1 VATSRRYRAKRALLA
16 PRRAWGRRRRPI
28 DDPFLRHAVEL
39 HSWSPDLF
47 AFIAAKAGD
56 PELLDAFD
64 RAPGGVVLDVGAYDG
79 AWAEAVL
86 AHGPARVLAFEP
98 DPSGL
103 TKLRRRLGDRPEV
116 EICAFGLG
124 AADAT
129 VAMALEGPGSH
140 VFATE
145 GEGGTFGVVEVEV
158 RDAHRALVER
168 GVDDVEL
175 LKLNIEGAEY
185 DVLERLLDEGWLP
198 RCRHVLV
205 QFHEWHP
212 RAHPRRRAIRARL
225 RETHDEVWSYPWVW
239 ERWERRA

>member
-1 VATSRRYRAKRALLA
+1 VPTSSRYRLKRALLA

-47 AFIAAKAGD
+47 AFIEATVAEPD
-56 PELLDAFD
+56 LLTDVP

-79 AWAEAVL
+79 AWAEGVL
-86 AHGPARVLAFEP
+86 AHGPARVISFEP

-103 TKLRRRLGDRPEV
+103 AKLRARLGDRPEV
-116 EICAFGLG
+116 EVCPFGLA

-129 VAMALEGPGSH
+129 LTLALEGPGSTLY
-140 VFATE
+140 AD
-145 GEGGTFGVVEVEV
+145 GAGTFGATTVEV
-158 RDAHRALVER
+158 RDADAALREL
-168 GVDDVEL
+168 GVGDVEL

-185 DVLERLLDEGWLP
+185 DVLDRLLDADWLP

-225 RETHDEVWSYPWVW
+225 AETHDEVWCYPWIW